1 MLARLSVLCLGYFG
15 DTMIAKT
22 LDSETVN
29 AAYGALLLKNIYD
42 KVNADAH
49 VPDLPADAPV
59 RISFLYSS
67 WSETRRAPQRAYL
80 PPCWLTTSSSVSS
93 YC

>member
-1 MLARLSVLCLGYFG
+1 
-15 DTMIAKT
+15 MIAKT

-59 RISFLYSS
+59 RISFY
-67 WSETRRAPQRAYL
+67 TRRGQKPAEPRKGHTRRRAG
-80 PPCWLTTSSSVSS
+80 
-93 YC
+93 